1 MTETLG
7 KYEKMWQE
15 GKMPLQQYAKELIK
29 NGILP
34 SDFDITSHDEM
45 NKVVKYKNNPF
56 YRVRV
61 NIAAFLR
68 KLYQ

>member
-29 NGILP
+29 SGILP
-34 SDFDITSHDEM
+34 SDFDIISHDEM
-45 NKVVKYKNNPF
+45 NKVVKYHDNPY
-56 YRVRV
+56 YRICV
-61 NIAAFLR
+61 NIVAFLR
-68 KLYQ
+68 KLYR